1 MHVYREFYPP
11 LVYQPTSPQSQEA
24 AAVADLASVSFL
36 ALVVAALLPSPQLK
50 VEAGGG
56 RPHLQLELAKEQK
69 VQEQMM
75 GLQQEMGRLE
85 QEGWQGSGQVS
96 GRP

>member
-24 AAVADLASVSFL
+24 AFAAPASVPFL

-75 GLQQEMGRLE
+75 GLQQELGRLE

-96 GRP
+96 WRP

>member
-24 AAVADLASVSFL
+24 AVAALASVAFL

-56 RPHLQLELAKEQK
+56 RPHLQLELA
-69 VQEQMM
+69 
-75 GLQQEMGRLE
+75 
-85 QEGWQGSGQVS
+85 
-96 GRP
+96 